1 MTTIEEL
8 INTIMPLAHDTCK
21 LKRYYDLLEE
31 LPVEPIIDRIIPLFL
46 MDDELSDFI
55 DLLEELKEQIVV
67 EVADKQT
74 KSN

>member
-1 MTTIEEL
+1 MQPIKEIGEF
-8 INTIMPLAHDTCK
+8 AHDKFT

-31 LPVEPIIDRIIPLFL
+31 LPVEPIIDRILPLFL

-55 DLLEELKEQIVV
+55 ALLEELKEQIAL
-67 EVADKQT
+67 EHADKQT